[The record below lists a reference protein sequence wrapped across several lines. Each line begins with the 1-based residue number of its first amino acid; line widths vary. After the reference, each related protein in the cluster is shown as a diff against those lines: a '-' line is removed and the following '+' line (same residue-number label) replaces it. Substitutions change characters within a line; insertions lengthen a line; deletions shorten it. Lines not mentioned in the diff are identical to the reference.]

1 MGCCR
6 LCGLGIF
13 VRYNPFTKAQTYV
26 TLNLDSPQSRGD
38 FCLFKHNL
46 MFVSTSEALEATDR
60 FLKLKNYS
68 PATRKSYLGSL
79 KAFFLEYP
87 DPNRVDHDELG
98 SFLLAKHDG
107 DAAASTIN
115 LHLQAIMFYARNLL
129 GRSFDLK
136 LPYAKRPKRLP
147 STLTRDEILRLLGTI
162 RNLKHR
168 TLIGLAYA
176 AGLRVSEAVA
186 VRVQD
191 LDLEGKTVFVRQGKG
206 KKDRISVLPDS
217 LVEPL
222 RVLCLGRD
230 SDALVFES
238 QRGGKLTKRTAQKIF
253 EHALNHADIKKP
265 ATFHSLRH
273 SFATHLLENG
283 VDVRYVQALLG
294 HQNIRTTQVYT
305 HVTNPAVRNIASPL

>member
-1 MGCCR
+1 
-6 LCGLGIF
+6 
-13 VRYNPFTKAQTYV
+13 
-26 TLNLDSPQSRGD
+26 
-38 FCLFKHNL
+38 
-46 MFVSTSEALEATDR
+46 MFVSINEALEATDR
-60 FLKLKNYS
+60 LLRLKNYS

-87 DPNRVDHDELG
+87 DPNRIDQDQLG
-98 SFLLAKHDG
+98 AFLLAKHDG

-129 GRSFDLK
+129 GMSFDLK
-136 LPYAKRPKRLP
+136 LSYAKRPKRLP
-147 STLTRDEILRLLGTI
+147 STLTRDEIIRLLDTI
-162 RNLKHR
+162 RNQKHR

-176 AGLRVSEAVA
+176 AGLRVSEAIA

-191 LDLEGKTVFVRQGKG
+191 LDLESKTVFVRQGKG
-206 KKDRISVLPDS
+206 KKDRVSVLPDS
-217 LVEPL
+217 LIEPL
-222 RVLCLGRD
+222 RALTLHKDGE
-230 SDALVFES
+230 ALVFES

-253 EHALNHADIKKP
+253 ENALGNAKIKKP

-305 HVTNPAVRNIASPL
+305 HVTNPAIRNIVSPL